1 MAMTI
6 KELQNLAVT
15 AREKYT
21 SERMRKRRDI
31 RNNVKQILEKAICEM
46 AESVNEEDTI
56 KVKEGKWVICG
67 TLLTDETI
75 PVPDWE
81 TEKILY
87 CVQFEDVIAQIPAI
101 RMYPN
106 ENDEI
111 VLRFATDEEM
121 NE

>member
-56 KVKEGKWVICG
+56 KVKEGKWV
-67 TLLTDETI
+67 
-75 PVPDWE
+75 
-81 TEKILY
+81 
-87 CVQFEDVIAQIPAI
+87 
-101 RMYPN
+101 
-106 ENDEI
+106 
-111 VLRFATDEEM
+111 
-121 NE
+121 